1 MDERKAVINV
11 LTSCKGD
18 EKKMMN
24 RVGKYSFSYSTL
36 ESIQAAHSVGSCMDG
51 MVTDC
56 LLSVNTA
63 AAADRIFERKCHNLN
78 SFRPQNLRGKLL
90 LTHPFCMQSGDS
102 EMLLNSRVYTT
113 TCTDQTWTAERL
125 WITGC
130 SESKHSS
137 ANQGRA
143 VEIRVLHNNRHST
156 NVSEGCMRCDV
167 SM

>member
-1 MDERKAVINV
+1 MDERKGVINV
-11 LTSCKGD
+11 LPSCKGD

-56 LLSVNTA
+56 LLFVNTA

-78 SFRPQNLRGKLL
+78 AFRPQNLRGKLL
-90 LTHPFCMQSGDS
+90 LTHPFCMQSSDS

-113 TCTDQTWTAERL
+113 NCTDQTWTVERF

-130 SESKHSS
+130 S
-137 ANQGRA
+137 
-143 VEIRVLHNNRHST
+143 
-156 NVSEGCMRCDV
+156 
-167 SM
+167 